1 MGEITLTAESYKTI
15 VSELEHAHQEISW
28 ELATLS
34 SKHQQDSDIIQ
45 YWKERQR
52 VIHKA
57 LGELRGIGC

>member
-1 MGEITLTAESYKTI
+1 MKIDLSIEAINIIK
-15 VSELEHAHQEISW
+15 SELEHAHREISW

-34 SKHQQDSDIIQ
+34 PSHPQNSDIIQ

-57 LGELRGIGC
+57 LGELRGIEC